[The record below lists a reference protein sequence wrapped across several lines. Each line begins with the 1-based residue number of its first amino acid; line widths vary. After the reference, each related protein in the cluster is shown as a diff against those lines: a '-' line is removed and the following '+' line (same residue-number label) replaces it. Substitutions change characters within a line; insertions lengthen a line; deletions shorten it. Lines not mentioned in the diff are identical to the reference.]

1 MAESGGRGKVRG
13 AMRGAPA
20 PQAGGRLRIVR
31 GSHFN
36 RVIFT
41 DTLHLIRCDTYMVV
55 VRTLGALLAGGML
68 CAAARAAP
76 CDLGK
81 APTVPVVKGL
91 AYKDARQ
98 AILSSGWQLTVGHPH
113 NDFSNNETTFRDR
126 GYGELQFCRLT
137 ADSPCRF
144 KFTSANNVVLWIT
157 TTGDENPT
165 LGSQAS
171 VKAAKLA
178 CVGEPDPN

>member
-1 MAESGGRGKVRG
+1 MAESAGRSKVRDGTPG
-13 AMRGAPA
+13 ARA
-20 PQAGGRLRIVR
+20 PQADGRLPMVR
-31 GSHFN
+31 GTHFN

-41 DTLHLIRCDTYMVV
+41 DTLRPIRCDTYMVLV
-55 VRTLGALLAGGML
+55 QSLGALLAGALL
-68 CAAARAAP
+68 CGTARAAT
-76 CDLGK
+76 CDLGR

-98 AILSSGWQLTVGHPH
+98 AILSSGWKPTVGHPH

-126 GYGELQFCRLT
+126 GFGELQFCRQT
-137 ADSPCRF
+137 DDSPCRF
-144 KFTSANNVVLWIT
+144 KFTSPQNVVLWIT

-165 LGSQAS
+165 LGTVAS

-178 CVGEPDPN
+178 CADDPDPN